1 MLCSLQLQNTGKYYI
16 IWLHNVIVSVYQK
29 YFHARKNMNKDVP
42 NYYFWIFNEQRVPV
56 VKNTEAVGL
65 W

>member
-1 MLCSLQLQNTGKYYI
+1 
-16 IWLHNVIVSVYQK
+16 VIVSVYQK